1 MGKRVVAAQPG
12 LLTVVDLS
20 LPHFTRT

>member
-1 MGKRVVAAQPG
+1 LGKRVVAAQPG
-12 LLTVVDLS
+12 LLTAVDLS